1 MPWFKK
7 NLRQWLNRFS
17 LRACFLTLFFS
28 GYSKKAPG
36 TIGSLVALLLGL
48 PILIFSAN
56 TLFLAAILIGLIA
69 IAQIDKEEEESK
81 IHDSSY
87 IVIDELVGMW
97 LAMAIS
103 GLSLAGVILSFIFF
117 RIYDITKPSLIGK
130 IDKEVK
136 GGLGVVADDAL
147 AGVLAGLSVL
157 LAINI
162 LGFFNIKL

>member
-1 MPWFKK
+1 MDK
-7 NLRQWLNRFS
+7 FS

-48 PILIFSAN
+48 PVLIFSAN
-56 TLFLAAILIGLIA
+56 TLFLGAIFIGLIA
-69 IAQIDKEEEESK
+69 IAQIDKEEEETK

-97 LAMAIS
+97 LTMAIS
-103 GLSLAGVILSFIFF
+103 GLSLAGVVLSFIFF

-147 AGVLAGLSVL
+147 AGILAGLSAL
-157 LAINI
+157 LVIHI

>member
-1 MPWFKK
+1 MDKF
-7 NLRQWLNRFS
+7 N

-56 TLFLAAILIGLIA
+56 TLFLGAIFVGLIA
-69 IAQIDKEEEESK
+69 ITQIDKEEEESK

-97 LAMAIS
+97 IAMAIS

-117 RIYDITKPSLIGK
+117 RIYDITKPSLIGT

-157 LAINI
+157 LVISV
-162 LGFFNIKL
+162 LGFFNIKF

>member
-1 MPWFKK
+1 MDK
-7 NLRQWLNRFS
+7 FS
-17 LRACFLTLFFS
+17 LRTCFLTLFFS

-48 PILIFSAN
+48 PVLIFSAN
-56 TLFLAAILIGLIA
+56 TLFLGAIFVGLIA
-69 IAQIDKEEEESK
+69 IAQIDKEEEETN

-103 GLSLAGVILSFIFF
+103 GLSLAGVVLSFIFF

-157 LAINI
+157 LIINI

>member
-1 MPWFKK
+1 MDK
-7 NLRQWLNRFS
+7 FS

-48 PILIFSAN
+48 PVLIFSAN
-56 TLFLAAILIGLIA
+56 TLFLAAVFIGLIA

-103 GLSLAGVILSFIFF
+103 GLSLAGVVLSFIFF

-157 LAINI
+157 LIINI

>member
-1 MPWFKK
+1 MDK
-7 NLRQWLNRFS
+7 FS

-48 PILIFSAN
+48 PVLIFSAN
-56 TLFLAAILIGLIA
+56 TLFLGAVFVGLIA
-69 IAQIDKEEEESK
+69 ITQIDKEEEETK
-81 IHDSSY
+81 RHDSSY

-103 GLSLAGVILSFIFF
+103 GLSLVGVVLSFIFF

-147 AGVLAGLSVL
+147 AGVLAGLSAL
-157 LAINI
+157 LVIHI

>member
-1 MPWFKK
+1 MDK
-7 NLRQWLNRFS
+7 FS

-48 PILIFSAN
+48 PVLIFSAN
-56 TLFLAAILIGLIA
+56 TLFLGAVLIGLIA

-81 IHDSSY
+81 IHDSSH

-103 GLSLAGVILSFIFF
+103 GLSLAGVVLSFIFF

-157 LAINI
+157 LVINI

>member
-1 MPWFKK
+1 M
-7 NLRQWLNRFS
+7 
-17 LRACFLTLFFS
+17 
-28 GYSKKAPG
+28 
-36 TIGSLVALLLGL
+36 LLGL
-48 PILIFSAN
+48 PVLIFSAN
-56 TLFLAAILIGLIA
+56 TLFLGAIFIGLIA
-69 IAQIDKEEEESK
+69 IAQIDKEEEETK
-81 IHDSSY
+81 RHDSSY

-147 AGVLAGLSVL
+147 AGVLAGLSAL
-157 LAINI
+157 LVISV

>member
-1 MPWFKK
+1 M
-7 NLRQWLNRFS
+7 
-17 LRACFLTLFFS
+17 
-28 GYSKKAPG
+28 
-36 TIGSLVALLLGL
+36 LLGL

-56 TLFLAAILIGLIA
+56 TLFLGAIFIGLIA
-69 IAQIDKEEEESK
+69 IAQIDKEEEETK
-81 IHDSSY
+81 RHDSSY

-147 AGVLAGLSVL
+147 AGVLAGLSAL
-157 LAINI
+157 LVIHI

>member
-1 MPWFKK
+1 MNK
-7 NLRQWLNRFS
+7 FS

-56 TLFLAAILIGLIA
+56 TLFLAAVLIGLIA

-103 GLSLAGVILSFIFF
+103 GLSLVGVILSFIFF

-147 AGVLAGLSVL
+147 AGVLAGLSAL

>member
-1 MPWFKK
+1 MDKFG
-7 NLRQWLNRFS
+7 

-48 PILIFSAN
+48 PVLIFSAN
-56 TLFLAAILIGLIA
+56 TLFLGAVFVGLIA
-69 IAQIDKEEEESK
+69 IAQIDKEEEETK
-81 IHDSSY
+81 RHDSSY

-97 LAMAIS
+97 LSMAIS
-103 GLSLAGVILSFIFF
+103 GLSLAGVVLSFIFF

-147 AGVLAGLSVL
+147 AGVLAGLSAL
-157 LAINI
+157 LVIHI

>member
-1 MPWFKK
+1 M
-7 NLRQWLNRFS
+7 
-17 LRACFLTLFFS
+17 
-28 GYSKKAPG
+28 
-36 TIGSLVALLLGL
+36 LLGL
-48 PILIFSAN
+48 PVLIFSAN
-56 TLFLAAILIGLIA
+56 TLFLGAVFIGLIA
-69 IAQIDKEEEESK
+69 ITQIDKEEEESK

-103 GLSLAGVILSFIFF
+103 GLSLVGVILSFIFF

-147 AGVLAGLSVL
+147 AGVLAGLSTL
-157 LAINI
+157 LVINI

>member
-1 MPWFKK
+1 MDK
-7 NLRQWLNRFS
+7 FS

-48 PILIFSAN
+48 PVLIFSAN
-56 TLFLAAILIGLIA
+56 TLFLGAIFIGLIA
-69 IAQIDKEEEESK
+69 IAQIDKEEKESK

-130 IDKEVK
+130 IDKKVK

-147 AGVLAGLSVL
+147 AGVLAGLSAL
-157 LAINI
+157 LVIHI
-162 LGFFNIKL
+162 LGFFNIKF

>member
-1 MPWFKK
+1 MDK
-7 NLRQWLNRFS
+7 FS

-56 TLFLAAILIGLIA
+56 TLFLGAIFVGLIA
-69 IAQIDKEEEESK
+69 ITQIDKEEEESK
-81 IHDSSY
+81 RHDSSY

-147 AGVLAGLSVL
+147 AGVLAGLSAL
-157 LAINI
+157 LVINI
-162 LGFFNIKL
+162 LGFFNIKF

>member
-1 MPWFKK
+1 MNK
-7 NLRQWLNRFS
+7 FS

-56 TLFLAAILIGLIA
+56 TLFLAAVLIGLIA

-81 IHDSSY
+81 VHDSSY

-103 GLSLAGVILSFIFF
+103 GLSLAGVVLSFIFF

-147 AGVLAGLSVL
+147 AGVLAGLSAL
-157 LAINI
+157 LVINI

>member
-1 MPWFKK
+1 MDK
-7 NLRQWLNRFS
+7 FS

-56 TLFLAAILIGLIA
+56 TLFLGAIFIGLIA

-103 GLSLAGVILSFIFF
+103 GLSLVGVVLSFIFF
-117 RIYDITKPSLIGK
+117 RIYDITKPSLIGR

-147 AGVLAGLSVL
+147 AGVLAGLSAL
-157 LAINI
+157 LVINV

>member
-1 MPWFKK
+1 MDK
-7 NLRQWLNRFS
+7 FS

-56 TLFLAAILIGLIA
+56 TLFLGAIFVGLIA
-69 IAQIDKEEEESK
+69 IAQIDKEEEETK
-81 IHDSSY
+81 RHDSSY

-103 GLSLAGVILSFIFF
+103 GLSLAGVVLSFIFF

-147 AGVLAGLSVL
+147 AGVLAGLSAL
-157 LAINI
+157 LVIHI

>member
-1 MPWFKK
+1 MNK
-7 NLRQWLNRFS
+7 FS

-48 PILIFSAN
+48 PVLIFSAN

-103 GLSLAGVILSFIFF
+103 GLSLAGVVLSFIFF

-147 AGVLAGLSVL
+147 AGALAGLSAL
-157 LAINI
+157 LATNI

>member
-1 MPWFKK
+1 M
-7 NLRQWLNRFS
+7 
-17 LRACFLTLFFS
+17 
-28 GYSKKAPG
+28 
-36 TIGSLVALLLGL
+36 LLGL
-48 PILIFSAN
+48 PVLIFSAN
-56 TLFLAAILIGLIA
+56 TLFLAAVLIGLIA

-103 GLSLAGVILSFIFF
+103 GLSLAGVVLSFVFF

-147 AGVLAGLSVL
+147 AGVLAGLSTL
-157 LAINI
+157 LVINI

>member
-1 MPWFKK
+1 MDK
-7 NLRQWLNRFS
+7 FS

-56 TLFLAAILIGLIA
+56 TLFLGAVLIGLIA

-103 GLSLAGVILSFIFF
+103 GLSLAGVVLSFIFF
-117 RIYDITKPSLIGK
+117 RIYDITKPSLIGR

-147 AGVLAGLSVL
+147 AGVLAGLSAL
-157 LAINI
+157 LVIHI

>member
-1 MPWFKK
+1 MDK
-7 NLRQWLNRFS
+7 FS

-48 PILIFSAN
+48 PVLIFSAN
-56 TLFLAAILIGLIA
+56 TLFLGAVFVGLIA
-69 IAQIDKEEEESK
+69 IAQIDKEEEETK
-81 IHDSSY
+81 RHDSSY

-103 GLSLAGVILSFIFF
+103 GLSLAGVVLSFIFF

-147 AGVLAGLSVL
+147 AGVLAGLSAL
-157 LAINI
+157 LVIYI

>member
-1 MPWFKK
+1 MDKF
-7 NLRQWLNRFS
+7 NLRT
-17 LRACFLTLFFS
+17 CFLTLFFS

-56 TLFLAAILIGLIA
+56 TLFLGAVFVGLIA
-69 IAQIDKEEEESK
+69 IAQIDKEEEETK
-81 IHDSSY
+81 RHDSSY

-103 GLSLAGVILSFIFF
+103 GLSLAGVVLSFIFF

-147 AGVLAGLSVL
+147 AGVLAGLSAL
-157 LAINI
+157 LVIHI

>member
-1 MPWFKK
+1 MDK
-7 NLRQWLNRFS
+7 FS

-48 PILIFSAN
+48 PVLIFSAN
-56 TLFLAAILIGLIA
+56 TLFLAAVLIGLIA

-117 RIYDITKPSLIGK
+117 RIYDITKLSLIGK

-157 LAINI
+157 LIINI

>member
-1 MPWFKK
+1 MDK
-7 NLRQWLNRFS
+7 FS

-103 GLSLAGVILSFIFF
+103 GLSLVGVILSFIFF

>member
-1 MPWFKK
+1 MDKF
-7 NLRQWLNRFS
+7 N

-48 PILIFSAN
+48 PVLIFSAN
-56 TLFLAAILIGLIA
+56 TLFLAAVFIGLIA
-69 IAQIDKEEEESK
+69 ITQIDKEEEETK
-81 IHDSSY
+81 KHDGSH

-97 LAMAIS
+97 LAMAVS

-157 LAINI
+157 LVINI

>member
-1 MPWFKK
+1 MDKF
-7 NLRQWLNRFS
+7 NLRT
-17 LRACFLTLFFS
+17 CFLTLFFS

-36 TIGSLVALLLGL
+36 TVGSLVALLLGL
-48 PILIFSAN
+48 PVLIFSAN
-56 TLFLAAILIGLIA
+56 TLFLGAVFVGLIA

-103 GLSLAGVILSFIFF
+103 GLSLAGVVLSFIFF

-147 AGVLAGLSVL
+147 AGVLAGLSAL
-157 LAINI
+157 LVIHI

>member
-1 MPWFKK
+1 MGK
-7 NLRQWLNRFS
+7 FS

-56 TLFLAAILIGLIA
+56 TLFLGAIFVGLIA
-69 IAQIDKEEEESK
+69 IAQIDKEEEETK
-81 IHDSSY
+81 RHDSSY

-97 LAMAIS
+97 LAMAVS
-103 GLSLAGVILSFIFF
+103 GLSLAGVVLSFIFF

-147 AGVLAGLSVL
+147 AGVLAGLSAL
-157 LAINI
+157 LVIHI
-162 LGFFNIKL
+162 LGFFNIKF

>member
-1 MPWFKK
+1 M
-7 NLRQWLNRFS
+7 
-17 LRACFLTLFFS
+17 
-28 GYSKKAPG
+28 
-36 TIGSLVALLLGL
+36 LLGL
-48 PILIFSAN
+48 PVLAFSAN
-56 TLFLAAILIGLIA
+56 TLFLGAIFVGLIA
-69 IAQIDKEEEESK
+69 IAQIDKEEEETK
-81 IHDSSY
+81 RHDSSY

-103 GLSLAGVILSFIFF
+103 GLSLAGVVLSFIFF

-147 AGVLAGLSVL
+147 AGVLAGLSAL
-157 LAINI
+157 LVIHI

>member
-1 MPWFKK
+1 MDKF
-7 NLRQWLNRFS
+7 N

-48 PILIFSAN
+48 PVLAFSAN
-56 TLFLAAILIGLIA
+56 TLFLGAIFVGLIA
-69 IAQIDKEEEESK
+69 ITQIDKEEEESK
-81 IHDSSY
+81 RHDSSY

-103 GLSLAGVILSFIFF
+103 GLSLAGVVLSFIFF

-157 LAINI
+157 LVINI
-162 LGFFNIKL
+162 LGFFNIKF

>member
-1 MPWFKK
+1 MDK
-7 NLRQWLNRFS
+7 FS

-56 TLFLAAILIGLIA
+56 TLFLAAVLIGLIA
-69 IAQIDKEEEESK
+69 ITQIDKEEEESK

-147 AGVLAGLSVL
+147 AGVLAGLSAL
-157 LAINI
+157 LIINI

>member
-1 MPWFKK
+1 M
-7 NLRQWLNRFS
+7 
-17 LRACFLTLFFS
+17 
-28 GYSKKAPG
+28 
-36 TIGSLVALLLGL
+36 LLGL
-48 PILIFSAN
+48 PISIFSAN

-157 LAINI
+157 LVINI

>member
-1 MPWFKK
+1 M
-7 NLRQWLNRFS
+7 
-17 LRACFLTLFFS
+17 
-28 GYSKKAPG
+28 
-36 TIGSLVALLLGL
+36 LLGL
-48 PILIFSAN
+48 PVLIFSAN
-56 TLFLAAILIGLIA
+56 TLFLGAIFVGLIA
-69 IAQIDKEEEESK
+69 ITQIDKEEEETK
-81 IHDSSY
+81 RHDSSY

-103 GLSLAGVILSFIFF
+103 GLSLAGVVLSFIFF

-130 IDKEVK
+130 IDKEIK

-157 LAINI
+157 LVINI

>member
-1 MPWFKK
+1 M
-7 NLRQWLNRFS
+7 
-17 LRACFLTLFFS
+17 
-28 GYSKKAPG
+28 
-36 TIGSLVALLLGL
+36 LLGL
-48 PILIFSAN
+48 PVLMFSAN
-56 TLFLAAILIGLIA
+56 TLFLGAIFIGLIA

-147 AGVLAGLSVL
+147 AGVLAGLSAL
-157 LAINI
+157 LVISV
-162 LGFFNIKL
+162 LGFFNLKL

>member
-1 MPWFKK
+1 MDK
-7 NLRQWLNRFS
+7 FS

-48 PILIFSAN
+48 PVLIFSAN
-56 TLFLAAILIGLIA
+56 TLFLGAVLIGLIA

-103 GLSLAGVILSFIFF
+103 GLSLAGVVLSFIFF

-147 AGVLAGLSVL
+147 AGILAGLSAL
-157 LAINI
+157 LVIHI

>member
-1 MPWFKK
+1 MDK
-7 NLRQWLNRFS
+7 FS

-36 TIGSLVALLLGL
+36 TVGSLVALLLGL
-48 PILIFSAN
+48 PVLIFSAN
-56 TLFLAAILIGLIA
+56 TLFLGAILIGLIA

-103 GLSLAGVILSFIFF
+103 GLSLAGVVLSFIFF

-147 AGVLAGLSVL
+147 AGVLAGLSAL
-157 LAINI
+157 LIINI

>member
-1 MPWFKK
+1 MDK
-7 NLRQWLNRFS
+7 FS

-48 PILIFSAN
+48 PVLIFSAN
-56 TLFLAAILIGLIA
+56 TLFLGAIFIGLIA

-81 IHDSSY
+81 RHDSSY

-103 GLSLAGVILSFIFF
+103 GLSLAGVVLSFIFF

-157 LAINI
+157 LVINI
-162 LGFFNIKL
+162 LGFFNIKF

>member
-1 MPWFKK
+1 MNK
-7 NLRQWLNRFS
+7 FS

-147 AGVLAGLSVL
+147 AGVLAGLSAL
-157 LAINI
+157 LVINI

>member
-1 MPWFKK
+1 MDK
-7 NLRQWLNRFS
+7 FS

-48 PILIFSAN
+48 PVLIFSAN
-56 TLFLAAILIGLIA
+56 TLFLAAVLIGLIA

-162 LGFFNIKL
+162 LGFFNIRL

>member
-1 MPWFKK
+1 M
-7 NLRQWLNRFS
+7 
-17 LRACFLTLFFS
+17 
-28 GYSKKAPG
+28 
-36 TIGSLVALLLGL
+36 LLGL

-56 TLFLAAILIGLIA
+56 TLFLAAVLIGLIA
-69 IAQIDKEEEESK
+69 ITQIDKEEEESK

-130 IDKEVK
+130 IDKEIK

>member
-1 MPWFKK
+1 MDKF
-7 NLRQWLNRFS
+7 N

-48 PILIFSAN
+48 PVLIFSAN
-56 TLFLAAILIGLIA
+56 TLFLGAVFIGLIA

-103 GLSLAGVILSFIFF
+103 GLSLAGVVLSFIFF

-147 AGVLAGLSVL
+147 AGVLAGLSAL
-157 LAINI
+157 LVISI